1 MQAQSSKRSDE
12 SLGPPRRG
20 TPLGEIVCG
29 LALLRIFAILALEL
43 AMNIVRFFVF
53 LFQRNRHRERM
64 RKLILTA
71 SACLFLFLAAGCA
84 HNADQFGSDVPKGS
98 PTSFK
103 RQVYEVR
110 WSIKTLA
117 DQSDAQRSLEEDL
130 RSLATDPHWK
140 ANLLFD
146 LRHLLLMEDAR
157 ASLEWDLKALADP
170 DHRRHGLKE
179 TLE

>member
-1 MQAQSSKRSDE
+1 
-12 SLGPPRRG
+12 
-20 TPLGEIVCG
+20 V
-29 LALLRIFAILALEL
+29 
-43 AMNIVRFFVF
+43 NIISFLVF
-53 LFQRNRHRERM
+53 LFRRNRHRERM

-71 SACLFLFLAAGCA
+71 SACLLVLAAGCA
-84 HNADQFGSDVPKGS
+84 QREDRFGSDEPKGS

-110 WSIKTLA
+110 WSIRTLA
-117 DQSDAQRSLEEDL
+117 DQSDAPRSLEEDL
-130 RSLATDPHWK
+130 RSLATDPNWK

-157 ASLEWDLKALADP
+157 KSLEWDLKALADP

-179 TLE
+179 TLEMWGF